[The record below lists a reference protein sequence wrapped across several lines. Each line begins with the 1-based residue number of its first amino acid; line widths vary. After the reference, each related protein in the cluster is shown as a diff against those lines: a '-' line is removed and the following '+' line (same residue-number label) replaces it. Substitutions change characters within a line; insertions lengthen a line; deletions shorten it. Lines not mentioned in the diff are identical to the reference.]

1 MTNYWAI
8 AVGVNQYQFFQP
20 LMYGQWDAQA
30 LHHFLTTQGSFPAEH
45 CQLLTDISPSVKQH
59 STLAKSDTIQATIAH
74 ICHEKV
80 QSADTIWFF
89 FSGYGVQFDGKD
101 YLMLADSDPSDLPQ
115 TGFAI
120 EDLFTNLKD
129 APTDNILVL
138 LDIKRSQGSMAEP
151 HVGTHTAALAEE
163 YGIPTILS
171 CKADQFSY
179 ETLTLRQGLFTSALL
194 EGLRHYGC
202 VTLEHLVQHLGD
214 RLPQLSEQHWRPKQE
229 PLAII
234 PDSRRYQLI
243 LPGKVLSPNQPASLP
258 PSPPDSIESPI
269 EEPPLS
275 RSQPI
280 SNPDDRPDDRA
291 NGKAGES
298 DESHESDES
307 DESDDASNS
316 FWKNFTLWGGL
327 IVLALLLGV
336 LLRNQVF
343 SYSQDAAGTAGAT
356 LESAPDE
363 PSNETTEAATPAA
376 GSLTTAESPNADE
389 PPFELALDALR
400 DERYEDVLTW
410 LDQVPSSEHDEN
422 YADLRA
428 DAEELYAQSSQQ
440 NQQTLNQ
447 AIASLGQ
454 SRQLTP
460 TNQASDFSRAITQAR
475 NIKPGQPLYEQAQQ
489 HIQRWSGVILDLAK
503 ARANAGNYAGAIAA
517 ARLIPPEQTEIYE
530 AAQQSIQDWQ
540 PVVDQ
545 QTVNQQVIQDARAM
559 LQPGQASSYSR
570 AISKLRTIQENQPS
584 YAEAQRLIE
593 AWSQDILTLARDR
606 AAWGSLYNAI
616 DTAALVPQGTSAY
629 APARDDIEQ
638 WRSQLIGG

>member
-8 AVGVNQYQFFQP
+8 AVGINQYQFFQP

-30 LHHFLTTQGSFPAEH
+30 LHHFLTTQGGFSSKH
-45 CQLLTDISPSVKQH
+45 CQLLTDISPSVKRR

-74 ICHEKV
+74 ICHERI
-80 QSADTIWFF
+80 QSSDTIWFF
-89 FSGYGVQFDGKD
+89 FSGYGVQFDGND

-115 TGFAI
+115 SGFAI
-120 EDLFTNLKD
+120 EDLFASLKE
-129 APTDNILVL
+129 APTDNMLVL
-138 LDIKRSQGSMAEP
+138 LDIKRSQGSMAESN
-151 HVGTHTAALAEE
+151 VGAHTAALAEE
-163 YGIPTILS
+163 HGIATILS
-171 CKADQFSY
+171 CKADQFSH

-194 EGLRHYGC
+194 EGLRDHGC

-243 LPGKVLSPNQPASLP
+243 LPGKVLSSNHPALP
-258 PSPPDSIESPI
+258 PSPPDSGESPI
-269 EEPPLS
+269 EEAPLS
-275 RSQPI
+275 HSQPI
-280 SNPDDRPDDRA
+280 SNPDDRPDDRT
-291 NGKAGES
+291 NRKAGKLNEL
-298 DESHESDES
+298 DESGEL
-307 DESDDASNS
+307 DESDDASKS
-316 FWKNFTLWGGL
+316 FWKKFTLWGGL
-327 IVLALLLGV
+327 IVLVLLLGV
-336 LLRNQVF
+336 LLRNQIF
-343 SYSQDAAGTAGAT
+343 SRSQETAGTAGAT
-356 LESAPDE
+356 TNSAPDE
-363 PSNETTEAATPAA
+363 PSDGATESSTPAA
-376 GSLTTAESPNADE
+376 ESLNTDE
-389 PPFELALDALR
+389 PPYELALAALR

-410 LDQVPSSEHDEN
+410 LDQVPSSEQDEN

-428 DAEELYAQSSQQ
+428 EAEELYAQSRQQ
-440 NQQTLNQ
+440 NQQILNQ

-454 SRQLTP
+454 ARQLTP

-475 NIKPGQPLYEQAQQ
+475 AIEPGQPLYEQAQQ

-503 ARANAGNYAGAIAA
+503 ARANAGDYAGAIAA

-545 QTVNQQVIQDARAM
+545 QTANQQAIQDARAM

-570 AISKLRTIQENQPS
+570 AISKLRTIQETQPS
-584 YAEAQRLIE
+584 YDEAQRLIE

-629 APARDDIEQ
+629 APAREDIER

>member
-30 LHHFLTTQGSFPAEH
+30 LHHFLTTQGGFASEH
-45 CQLLTDISPSVKQH
+45 CQLLTDISPAIKQN
-59 STLAKSDTIQATIAH
+59 STLAKPDTIQATVAH
-74 ICHEKV
+74 ICHEKL
-80 QSADTIWFF
+80 QSTDTLWFF
-89 FSGYGVQFDGKD
+89 FSGYGVQFDGND
-101 YLMLADSDPSDLPQ
+101 YLMLADSDPSELPQ
-115 TGFAI
+115 SGFAV
-120 EDLFTNLKD
+120 EDLFTSLNE

-138 LDIKRSQGSMAEP
+138 LDIKRSQSSMAEP
-151 HVGTHTAALAEE
+151 HVGSHTAALAEK

-171 CKADQFSY
+171 CKADQFSH

-194 EGLRHYGC
+194 EGLRDHGC

-234 PDSRRYQLI
+234 PDSSRYHLI
-243 LPGKVLSPNQPASLP
+243 LPGKVLSPTQPTLPP
-258 PSPPDSIESPI
+258 PSPSDSMSPI
-269 EEPPLS
+269 EEPPLAH
-275 RSQPI
+275 SQPV
-280 SNPDDRPDDRA
+280 SNSDDRPGDRA
-291 NGKAGES
+291 SSKAGKL
-298 DESHESDES
+298 DDA
-307 DESDDASNS
+307 DDADDASNS
-316 FWKNFTLWGGL
+316 FWKKFALWGGL
-327 IVLALLLGV
+327 IVLVLLLGV
-336 LLRNQVF
+336 LLRNQIF
-343 SYSQDAAGTAGAT
+343 SGSQDSAVTADAT
-356 LESAPDE
+356 AESAPDE
-363 PSNETTEAATPAA
+363 SSNETTESTTPTAN
-376 GSLTTAESPNADE
+376 SLNTAESLNTDE

-410 LDQVPSSEHDEN
+410 LDQVPSSEQDDN

-428 DAEELYAQSSQQ
+428 EAEQLYAQSRQQ

-454 SRQLTP
+454 ARQLTP

-475 NIKPGQPLYEQAQQ
+475 AIKPGQPLYEQAQQ

-545 QTVNQQVIQDARAM
+545 QTANQQVIQDARAM
-559 LQPGQASSYSR
+559 IQPGQASSYSR
-570 AISKLRTIQENQPS
+570 AISKLRTVQENQPS
-584 YAEAQRLIE
+584 YDEAQRLIE

-616 DTAALVPQGTSAY
+616 DTAALVPRGTSAY
-629 APARDDIEQ
+629 APAREDIER